1 MAPEEKFIGVNIS
14 LVSALKLLQG
24 RLGET
29 QEGMAA
35 RLGCTFSAYS
45 KWLRGVNIPS
55 GQWMLRI
62 LALCPDQETHD
73 AFFVDI
79 AERSSRIPSISR
91 PRLAKEEKEAPRAG
105 AMRADGRIIP
115 EVKTPGKRKDR

>member
-1 MAPEEKFIGVNIS
+1 MAPEEKVAGAKIGLI
-14 LVSALKLLQG
+14 SALKLLQE

-45 KWLRGVNIPS
+45 KWLRGVNVPS

-62 LALCPDQETHD
+62 LALCPDEETR
-73 AFFVDI
+73 ANFFVDI
-79 AERSSRIPSISR
+79 AEAGSKIPFISR
-91 PRLAKEEKEAPRAG
+91 PQVPKEEKEASPAGGARPDVKVLSRYYKPRS
-105 AMRADGRIIP
+105 
-115 EVKTPGKRKDR
+115 KR

>member
-1 MAPEEKFIGVNIS
+1 MAPEEKLLGLKIGV
-14 LVSALKLLQG
+14 VSALKLLQT
-24 RLGET
+24 RLDET

-45 KWLRGVNIPS
+45 KWLRGVNMPS
-55 GQWMLRI
+55 GDWMLRI

-79 AERSSRIPSISR
+79 GEAGSKIASSPR
-91 PRLAKEEKEAPRAG
+91 PEVPIEEKEAPRRGG
-105 AMRADGRIIP
+105 ARAS
-115 EVKTPGKRKDR
+115 GKLTSRYYKPKQR